1 MGLLS
6 GEPQEQSK
14 SLIHCRGILENLGH
28 VAVEQNHIGSLGID
42 SMVLAADSFGK
53 IIFGPHFFGGVRYLL
68 IHIGVFRAE
77 LLPWH

>member
-1 MGLLS
+1 
-6 GEPQEQSK
+6 
-14 SLIHCRGILENLGH
+14 
-28 VAVEQNHIGSLGID
+28 
-42 SMVLAADSFGK
+42 MVLAADSFGK